1 MKITNNHK
9 LPKSFVDF
17 ARNDKYSKGNADI
30 SVTTLIDSPRV
41 RLMRD
46 HFSNQRT
53 VDAVD
58 MIWPLF
64 GTAVHHILESSGASE
79 DVILE
84 ERLFSEVDGWVLSG
98 AVDHQKVDRS
108 NVSITDYKVTSVWS
122 VIYGKIEWER
132 QLNLYAYLVQ
142 KNKGKKVNSLQICA
156 ILRDWNS
163 RDAKYKQDYPSAP
176 VVLVDIPVWDEET
189 RINYIKERISIHQE
203 AQKMYDAEGEFPFCS
218 DDETWKR
225 SDAWAVKKK
234 GNKRALR
241 VFETEELAQEFAV
254 AHKARKNEY
263 ILEIEHREGEYV
275 RCKGDYC
282 GVANFCSQFKGDI
295 V

>member
-1 MKITNNHK
+1 
-9 LPKSFVDF
+9 
-17 ARNDKYSKGNADI
+17 
-30 SVTTLIDSPRV
+30 
-41 RLMRD
+41 MRD

-234 GNKRALR
+234 GLKRAMR
-241 VFETEELAQEFAV
+241 VFDNEEKAIEFSVMQSAST
-254 AHKARKNEY
+254 
-263 ILEIEHREGEYV
+263 EIEYRAGEAV
-275 RCKGDYC
+275 RCNGNYC
-282 GVANFCSQFKGDI
+282 GVADFCSQHRGI
-295 V
+295 

>member
-1 MKITNNHK
+1 MEITNNHK

-64 GTAVHHILESSGASE
+64 GTAVHHILESSGSSE

-189 RINYIKERISIHQE
+189 RINYIKERIGIHQE

-234 GNKRALR
+234 GLKRAMR
-241 VFETEELAQEFAV
+241 VFDNEEKAIEFSVMQSAST
-254 AHKARKNEY
+254 
-263 ILEIEHREGEYV
+263 EIEYRAGEVV
-275 RCKGDYC
+275 RCNGNYC
-282 GVANFCSQFKGDI
+282 GVADFCSQYKGI
-295 V
+295 

>member
-1 MKITNNHK
+1 MEITNNHK

-79 DVILE
+79 NVILE

-176 VVLVDIPVWDEET
+176 VVLIDIPIWDEET

-234 GNKRALR
+234 GLKRAMR
-241 VFETEELAQEFAV
+241 VFDNEEKAIEFSVMQSAST
-254 AHKARKNEY
+254 
-263 ILEIEHREGEYV
+263 EIEYRAGEVV
-275 RCKGDYC
+275 RCNGNYC
-282 GVANFCSQFKGDI
+282 GVADFCSQHKGI
-295 V
+295 

>member
-1 MKITNNHK
+1 MEITNNHK

-46 HFSNQRT
+46 HHANDRT

-64 GTAVHHILESSGASE
+64 GTAVHHVLESTKPSD
-79 DVILE
+79 DVVLE
-84 ERLFSEVDGWVLSG
+84 ERLFAEVNGWVLSG
-98 AVDHQKVDRS
+98 AVDHQAVDRT
-108 NVSITDYKVTSVWS
+108 NIQITDYKVTSVWS

-132 QLNLYAYLVQ
+132 QLNVYAYLVQ

-156 ILRDWNS
+156 ILRDWNKRES
-163 RDAKYKQDYPSAP
+163 KYKPDYPSAP
-176 VVLVDIPVWDEET
+176 VVLVDIPIWDEET
-189 RINYIKERISIHQE
+189 RINYINERVGIHQE

-241 VFETEELAQEFAV
+241 VFETEESANGFV
-254 AHKARKNEY
+254 GGYKALGNDGK
-263 ILEIEHREGEYV
+263 ILEIEYRAGEAV
-275 RCKGDYC
+275 RCIGDYC
-282 GVANFCSQFKGDI
+282 GVSDFCSQYRGEG
-295 V
+295 

>member
-1 MKITNNHK
+1 MEITNNHK

-234 GNKRALR
+234 GLKRAMR
-241 VFETEELAQEFAV
+241 VFDNEEKAIEFSVMQSAST
-254 AHKARKNEY
+254 
-263 ILEIEHREGEYV
+263 EIEYRAGEAV
-275 RCKGDYC
+275 RCNGNYC
-282 GVANFCSQFKGDI
+282 GVADFCSQHRGI
-295 V
+295 

>member
-1 MKITNNHK
+1 MEITNNHK

-176 VVLVDIPVWDEET
+176 VVLIDIPIWDEET

-234 GNKRALR
+234 GLKRAMR
-241 VFETEELAQEFAV
+241 VFDNEEKAIEFSVMQSAST
-254 AHKARKNEY
+254 
-263 ILEIEHREGEYV
+263 EIEYRAGEVV
-275 RCKGDYC
+275 RCNGNYC
-282 GVANFCSQFKGDI
+282 GVADFCSQHKGI
-295 V
+295 

>member
-1 MKITNNHK
+1 LEITNNHK

-241 VFETEELAQEFAV
+241 VFETEELANGFV
-254 AHKARKNEY
+254 GGHKALGNDGK
-263 ILEIEHREGEYV
+263 ILEIEYRAGEAV
-275 RCKGDYC
+275 RCNGNYC
-282 GVANFCSQFKGDI
+282 GVADFCSQHRGI
-295 V
+295 

>member
-1 MKITNNHK
+1 LEITNNHK

-234 GNKRALR
+234 GLKRAMR
-241 VFETEELAQEFAV
+241 VFDNEEKAIEFSVMQSAST
-254 AHKARKNEY
+254 
-263 ILEIEHREGEYV
+263 EIEYRAGEAV
-275 RCKGDYC
+275 RCNGNYC
-282 GVANFCSQFKGDI
+282 GVADFCSQHRGI
-295 V
+295 

>member
-1 MKITNNHK
+1 MEITNNHK

-234 GNKRALR
+234 GLKRAMR
-241 VFETEELAQEFAV
+241 VFDNEEKAIEFSVMQSAST
-254 AHKARKNEY
+254 
-263 ILEIEHREGEYV
+263 EIEYRAGEVV
-275 RCKGDYC
+275 RCNGNYC
-282 GVANFCSQFKGDI
+282 GVADFCSQHKGI
-295 V
+295 

>member
-1 MKITNNHK
+1 LEITNNHK

-30 SVTTLIDSPRV
+30 SVTTLIDSPRI

-203 AQKMYDAEGEFPFCS
+203 AQKMYDGEGEFPFCS

-234 GNKRALR
+234 GLKRAMR
-241 VFETEELAQEFAV
+241 VFDNEEKAIEFSVMQSAST
-254 AHKARKNEY
+254 
-263 ILEIEHREGEYV
+263 EIEYRAGEVV
-275 RCKGDYC
+275 RCNGNYC
-282 GVANFCSQFKGDI
+282 GVADFCSQHKGI
-295 V
+295 

>member
-1 MKITNNHK
+1 MEITNNHK

-234 GNKRALR
+234 GLKRAMR
-241 VFETEELAQEFAV
+241 VFDNEEKAIEFSVMQSAST
-254 AHKARKNEY
+254 
-263 ILEIEHREGEYV
+263 EIEYRTGEVV
-275 RCKGDYC
+275 RCNGNYC
-282 GVANFCSQFKGDI
+282 GVADFCSQHKGI
-295 V
+295 

>member
-1 MKITNNHK
+1 MEITNNHK

-46 HFSNQRT
+46 HFSSQRT

-64 GTAVHHILESSGASE
+64 GTAVHHILESSGTSE
-79 DVILE
+79 DVIVE

-98 AVDHQKVDRS
+98 AVDHQKMDRS

-176 VVLVDIPVWDEET
+176 VVLVDILIWDEET

-234 GNKRALR
+234 GLKRAMR
-241 VFETEELAQEFAV
+241 VFDNEEKAIEFSVMQSAST
-254 AHKARKNEY
+254 
-263 ILEIEHREGEYV
+263 EIEYRAGEVV
-275 RCKGDYC
+275 RCNGNYC
-282 GVANFCSQFKGDI
+282 GVADFCSQHKGI
-295 V
+295 

>member
-1 MKITNNHK
+1 LEITNNHK

-64 GTAVHHILESSGASE
+64 GTAVHHILESSGSSE

-163 RDAKYKQDYPSAP
+163 REAKYKQDYPSAP

-189 RINYIKERISIHQE
+189 RINYIKERIGIHQE

-234 GNKRALR
+234 GLKRAMR
-241 VFETEELAQEFAV
+241 VFDNEEKAIEFSVMQSAST
-254 AHKARKNEY
+254 
-263 ILEIEHREGEYV
+263 EIEYRAGESV
-275 RCKGDYC
+275 RCNGNYC
-282 GVANFCSQFKGDI
+282 GVADFCSQHRGVFNGRF
-295 V
+295 

>member
-1 MKITNNHK
+1 LEITNNHK

-30 SVTTLIDSPRV
+30 SVTTLIDSPRI

-234 GNKRALR
+234 GLKRAMR
-241 VFETEELAQEFAV
+241 VFDNEEKAIEFSVMQSAST
-254 AHKARKNEY
+254 
-263 ILEIEHREGEYV
+263 EIEYRAGEAV
-275 RCKGDYC
+275 RCNGNYC
-282 GVANFCSQFKGDI
+282 GVADFCSQHRGI
-295 V
+295 

>member
-1 MKITNNHK
+1 MEITNNHK

-189 RINYIKERISIHQE
+189 RINYIKERIGIHQE

-234 GNKRALR
+234 GLKRAMR
-241 VFETEELAQEFAV
+241 VFDNEEKAIEFSVMQSAST
-254 AHKARKNEY
+254 
-263 ILEIEHREGEYV
+263 EIEYRAGESV
-275 RCKGDYC
+275 RCNGNYC
-282 GVANFCSQFKGDI
+282 GVADFCSQYKGI
-295 V
+295 

>member
-275 RCKGDYC
+275 RCKG
-282 GVANFCSQFKGDI
+282 CSHRPIQLHPEEW
-295 V
+295 

>member
-1 MKITNNHK
+1 MEITNNHK

-176 VVLVDIPVWDEET
+176 VVLIDIPIWDEET

-234 GNKRALR
+234 GLKRAMR
-241 VFETEELAQEFAV
+241 VFDNEEKAIEFSVMQSASTEV
-254 AHKARKNEY
+254 EY
-263 ILEIEHREGEYV
+263 RAGEVV
-275 RCKGDYC
+275 RCNGNYC
-282 GVANFCSQFKGDI
+282 GVADFCSQHKGI
-295 V
+295 